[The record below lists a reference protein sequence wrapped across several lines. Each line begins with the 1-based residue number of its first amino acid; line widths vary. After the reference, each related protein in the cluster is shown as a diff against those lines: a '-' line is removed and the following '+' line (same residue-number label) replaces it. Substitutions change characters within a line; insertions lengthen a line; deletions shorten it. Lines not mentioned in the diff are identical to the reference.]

1 VFGYAAFAQPTFAG
15 LGGGTSYVV
24 NILEALTLADSQ
36 DGTRVLNAA
45 ISESIITVSD
55 IESII
60 ATFSSAI
67 TETITVADSP
77 IAGSVFNIS
86 VSESI
91 TLADSISVI
100 KTIYGNVSEAITLLD
115 AQITLGWYKIDDS
128 QIVTWAAI
136 NNAQGSG
143 WTQIDNS
150 ETIIWTQIN
159 NIQ

>member
-1 VFGYAAFAQPTFAG
+1 MFGYAAFAQPTFAG
-15 LGGGTSYVV
+15 LGGSSYAVD
-24 NILEALTLADSQ
+24 ILEALTLADNQ
-36 DGTRVLNAA
+36 DGIRVLNAA

-67 TETITVADSP
+67 TEAITVADSP

-100 KTIYGNVSEAITLLD
+100 KTIYGDVSEPITLLNT
-115 AQITLGWYKIDDS
+115 QGNTGWFKIVDD
-128 QIVTWAAI
+128 QTVTWVAI
-136 NNAQGSG
+136 NNVQGSG

-150 ETIIWTQIN
+150 ETIIWTQVN